1 MYMKKKYW
9 VAILSGLLV
18 VQSAYYYN
26 MVTAQRKEVKVPES
40 VLVQSTPKD
49 NGVPKEVVPTTKIDT
64 EKNIA
69 EEMVFEKNTATD
81 HYLLNSDYVGWLN
94 IGNTV
99 IDYPVVR
106 GTDNDFYLKH
116 NFYKEE
122 DVLGAIFM
130 DHRNVGMGM
139 DKHTI
144 IYGHYAKY
152 GQMFKDLD
160 QYLSEDFLTNNSEFI
175 FTDAFTERTYKI
187 FSVHPSDADPKFL
200 DVSFKDNEFPDFVDT
215 LKNESIFLTDT
226 PVSPED
232 KILTLVTCNYDVN
245 DGRLFIHAV
254 EITE

>member
-1 MYMKKKYW
+1 MKKKYW

-18 VQSAYYYN
+18 VQIVYYYN
-26 MVTAQRKEVKVPES
+26 TVMAQSKDVKVPKS
-40 VLVQSTPKD
+40 ALVQTTVKG
-49 NGVPKEVVPTTKIDT
+49 NEGTKETTPTTRMDT
-64 EKNIA
+64 EKDTAI
-69 EEMVFEKNTATD
+69 EKVFIKNKVTD
-81 HYLLNSDYVGWLN
+81 YYLLNSDYVGWLN
-94 IGNTV
+94 IANTV
-99 IDYPVVR
+99 VDYPVVR

-175 FTDAFTERTYKI
+175 FTDAFTKRTYKI
-187 FSVHPSDADPKFL
+187 FSVHPSDADPEFL

-215 LKNESIFLTDT
+215 LKNKSIFTSDT

-232 KILTLVTCNYDVN
+232 NILTLVTCNYNVN
-245 DGRLFIHAV
+245 NGRLFIHAV
-254 EITE
+254 EITK